1 MRHEL
6 RIKSAIHVGCIRGW
20 ISKIGETRGERGYSG
35 IHLREQT
42 SVAIYR
48 TSEEIPAA
56 RIPIEPIQ
64 GTSLARRTWN
74 VGVAKKRNGR
84 NKNITFRD
92 GAPKSAP
99 ETSGPFLVFHWRYSA
114 RQRSNVCF
122 QKNRQKRNT
131 PAVSSRV

>member
-1 MRHEL
+1 MRHHEL
-6 RIKSAIHVGCIRGW
+6 RIKSTIRVGFIRGR
-20 ISKIGETRGERGYSG
+20 ISKINDRGKGELSG

-42 SVAIYR
+42 SAAIYR

-64 GTSLARRTWN
+64 GTSLARQAWN

-122 QKNRQKRNT
+122 LKNRQKRNM